1 MAWEDLS
8 TLCSTGHYFRPGTRP
23 GLSLRPA
30 NLASA
35 KPAHIHKSI
44 DTGATRPKCLRMI
57 TRIFLAFTALTFV
70 AFGLWSITDPVG
82 MTARLG
88 VAAGGVS
95 GTFEMRGI
103 YGGVSLGAAMLCALG
118 AFRPRFEFPALCF
131 IAAYMGGYI
140 IGRAAS
146 FAYGDTAMASNW
158 QFAGFELVMF
168 IAATWLVSRKA

>member
-1 MAWEDLS
+1 MSYPQKLDSGPTRS
-8 TLCSTGHYFRPGTRP
+8 T
-23 GLSLRPA
+23 
-30 NLASA
+30 
-35 KPAHIHKSI
+35 
-44 DTGATRPKCLRMI
+44 CLRMI

-70 AFGLWSITDPVG
+70 AFGIWSITDPAG

-88 VAAGGVS
+88 VTAGGVS

-103 YGGVSLGAAMLCALG
+103 YGGVSLGAAALCALG

-131 IAAYMGGYI
+131 IAAYMGGYVL
-140 IGRAAS
+140 GRAAS

-168 IAATWLVSRKA
+168 GFAAWLVSRKA